1 MQFAQVR
8 LVLFNAQWGF
18 RLFRFWISKGPE
30 FLSALYLY
38 YRLMFPSSFKAR
50 SFVSY
55 VQTTLQPATHHSS
68 FFAFIHRA
76 YSKDLSLERGWEGGR
91 HRTGCKEGGR
101 EGSKEG
107 GGEGGR
113 EA

>member
-1 MQFAQVR
+1 M
-8 LVLFNAQWGF
+8 
-18 RLFRFWISKGPE
+18 RFWITCSKGPQ

-76 YSKDLSLERGWEGGR
+76 YSKDLSLERGREGGR
-91 HRTGCKEGGR
+91 HRTGCKEGG
-101 EGSKEG
+101 G
-107 GGEGGR
+107 GLGGREGGR
-113 EA
+113 KA